1 MTRLL
6 HIADLHFG
14 DESQPLVDSLAEYCQ
29 SAPPDAVI
37 ATGDFTQ
44 AGRRREF
51 DQARR
56 FFERLNVPVVGAP
69 GNHDVPVYALD
80 HRLVTP
86 WQRFHRLVGA
96 VVSPRLKTDHFHV
109 ETLHTARR
117 AQWRL
122 DWSLGRVSRRDI
134 RDLVDRFDTDHPAVR
149 IAACHHPLITP
160 EGGAGRGR
168 TQRGPETALEL
179 ARHCQLVL
187 TGHLHRT
194 FALPLEAGDNNCW
207 FVGASTAF
215 SGRTRIEPAGFNE
228 IVLEGDAIRLI
239 HHEADTAGRFHPARE
254 QILPLR
260 AG

>member
-14 DESQPLVDSLAEYCQ
+14 DESRPLVDSLTEYCLRH
-29 SAPPDAVI
+29 PPDAVI

-51 DQARR
+51 AQARA
-56 FFERLNVPVVGAP
+56 FFDTLNVPVVGAP

-80 HRLVTP
+80 HRFMTP
-86 WQRFHRLVGA
+86 WQRFHRLVGP
-96 VVSPRLKTDHFHV
+96 VVSPRLKTGAFHV

-122 DWSLGRVSRRDI
+122 DWSLGRVSRRDVK
-134 RDLVDRFDTDHPAVR
+134 DLVARFDPGDPALR

-160 EGGAGRGR
+160 QGGAGRGR
-168 TQRGPETALEL
+168 TQRGPETAAEL
-179 ARHCQLVL
+179 ARHCSLVL

-194 FALPLEAGDNNCW
+194 FAVPVETQANTCW

-228 IVLEGDAIRLI
+228 IVLESEAIRLI
-239 HHEADTAGRFHPARE
+239 HHEAGEANQFHPARE
-254 QILPLR
+254 QVLALR